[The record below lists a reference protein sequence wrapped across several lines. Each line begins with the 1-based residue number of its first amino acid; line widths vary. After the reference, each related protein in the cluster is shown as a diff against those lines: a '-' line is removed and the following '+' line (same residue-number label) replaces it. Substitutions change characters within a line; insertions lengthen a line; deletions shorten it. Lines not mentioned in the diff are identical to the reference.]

1 MEYKEIQDLI
11 KLVSKHDLGEVRI
24 QDENFK
30 ITIRNKDYNK
40 SMPLVSQAIAPAS
53 LISAPP
59 MSVLPATPA
68 EATPATPAVEQNSE
82 KTTPAAEQDA
92 NLITFKSP
100 MIGTFYRSPSPDK
113 PPFVKVGDV
122 VAVGQVL
129 CTVEAMKLFN
139 EIESEV
145 SGKIVKVLAE
155 NSGPVEYDTPLFL
168 IEPN

>member
-11 KLVSKHDLGEVRI
+11 KLVSKHDLGEVRVEK
-24 QDENFK
+24 DNFK
-30 ITIRNKDYNK
+30 ITIRNKDYK
-40 SMPLVSQAIAPAS
+40 KTMPVVSQAIAPAG
-53 LISAPP
+53 LVSAPP
-59 MSVLPATPA
+59 ISALPPSTEAPSTSTEQVKESTPVPTD
-68 EATPATPAVEQNSE
+68 EN
-82 KTTPAAEQDA
+82 A

-100 MIGTFYRSPSPDK
+100 MIGTFYRSPSPEK

-122 VAVGQVL
+122 IDVGQVL
-129 CTVEAMKLFN
+129 CMVEAMKLFN

-168 IEPN
+168 IDPT

>member
-11 KLVSKHDLGEVRI
+11 KLVSKHDLGEVRVEK
-24 QDENFK
+24 DNFK
-30 ITIRNKDYNK
+30 ITIRNKDYKK
-40 SMPLVSQAIAPAS
+40 SMPVVAQSLAPAS
-53 LISAPP
+53 LAPAPP
-59 MSVLPATPA
+59 INSLPPVPQETAPSVEPSNNGAAPVA
-68 EATPATPAVEQNSE
+68 EEQS
-82 KTTPAAEQDA
+82 

-100 MIGTFYRSPSPDK
+100 MIGTFYRSPSPEK

-122 VAVGQVL
+122 IDVGQVL
-129 CTVEAMKLFN
+129 CMVEAMKLFN

-168 IEPN
+168 IDPS